1 MAASRI
7 PDSKSVALSVHK
19 SELWVIWSRNLAWID
34 WRRALDTCF
43 HCGDAASKLTVSPC
57 LGQEAGDRRSGE
69 PRGGGIGGGGGA
81 GERESR
87 CSNKQHTQTTP
98 AVFSDSDT
106 GESAPLSSLDI
117 LTSVG

>member
-69 PRGGGIGGGGGA
+69 PRGGGIGGGGG
-81 GERESR
+81 GGRG
-87 CSNKQHTQTTP
+87 
-98 AVFSDSDT
+98 T
-106 GESAPLSSLDI
+106 GEQVQQQATHSNDTRRLLG
-117 LTSVG
+117 LGHR